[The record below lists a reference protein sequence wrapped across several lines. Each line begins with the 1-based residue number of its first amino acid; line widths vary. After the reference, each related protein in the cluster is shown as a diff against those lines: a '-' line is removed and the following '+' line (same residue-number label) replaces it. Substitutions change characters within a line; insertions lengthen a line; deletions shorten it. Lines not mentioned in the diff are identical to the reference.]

1 MQERRVLRNAAK
13 AALLG
18 KTRAGSKVESS
29 RPNPLSQQP
38 SALGGTDE
46 LPVIVIYTRT
56 TKSDVFDE
64 SPRRYKHKVELIVE
78 CALAFSPG
86 SVIDDDLDGFEDEVL
101 RALLV
106 DETLGGAVDD
116 LQLVG
121 SSNVINGEGDRLLG
135 AVVVTMEATVYTI
148 APYVDT
154 LDLPDLTSVN
164 TQYNLS
170 GDQPDEADRAKS
182 NIEGL
187 DQ

>member
-18 KTRAGSKVESS
+18 ETRAGSKVESS

-38 SALGGTDE
+38 SALGGNDE
-46 LPVIVIYTRT
+46 LPVVVIYTRT

-78 CALAFSPG
+78 CALAFSPD
-86 SVIDDDLDGFEDEVL
+86 SVIDDDLDGFENEVL

-106 DETLGGAVDD
+106 DETLGGSVDD

-135 AVVVTMEATVYTI
+135 AVVITMEATVYTI
-148 APYVDT
+148 APMAGT
-154 LDLPDLTSVN
+154 LELPDLSAID

-170 GDQPDEADRAKS
+170 GQQSNEADRAQS
-182 NIEGL
+182 TIEGL